1 MYKSWGL
8 RQMHLA
14 LKTSRM
20 HRNKHLSR
28 TNWLFWVFCCSISN
42 WGFSFYLCEEW
53 DEDVDC
59 DFIESVNCFGRKV
72 FFTMLILPSY
82 MLGRSSNSSMF
93 LNLFLHTFKVFIV
106 EVYLFCYVYSKYF
119 ILFEKIKY
127 LEYFRS
133 MISFSACFLLMY

>member
-1 MYKSWGL
+1 
-8 RQMHLA
+8 MHLA
-14 LKTSRM
+14 LKMSRM

-59 DFIESVNCFGRKV
+59 DFIESANSFGRKV

-82 MLGRSSNSSMF
+82 TLGRSSNSSMF

-106 EVYLFCYVYSKYF
+106 EVFTSFVMYILN
-119 ILFEKIKY
+119 ILFY
-127 LEYFRS
+127 LRNWEEECVHDLFLS
-133 MISFSACFLLMY
+133 MLVTHMY

>member
-1 MYKSWGL
+1 
-8 RQMHLA
+8 MHLA
-14 LKTSRM
+14 LKMSRM
-20 HRNKHLSR
+20 HRHKHLSR

-93 LNLFLHTFKVFIV
+93 LSLFLHTFKVFIV
-106 EVYLFCYVYSKYF
+106 EGFFLTSFVMYILN
-119 ILFEKIKY
+119 ILFY
-127 LEYFRS
+127 LRNWEEECVHDLFLS
-133 MISFSACFLLMY
+133 MLITHMY